1 MLDVGIIE
9 ESQYQIAI
17 ILARPMSTVSS
28 LFVDT
33 IGL

>member
-17 ILARPMSTVSS
+17 ILASVNPVRNYE
-28 LFVDT
+28 
-33 IGL
+33 I